1 MPNHFCSVE
10 DCPDPTGWIHEA
22 LKLKETP
29 YKDKLLG
36 TNKTLGLIFF
46 NASLRTRLS
55 TIKAAQN
62 LGMETITFN
71 VNKEGWQLETAQGVV
86 MDGDPAEHITEAAA
100 VMGGYCD
107 ILGVRA
113 FPTLL
118 DRKEDYSE
126 KYLLGFQEYAGVPI
140 INLESAA
147 LHPLQSFADLMTIE
161 QHKKKKRPK
170 VVMTW
175 APHVKALPQAVPNS
189 FSQWM
194 QHYDAD
200 FHIAHPEGMELDAK
214 FTKNATLSYDQDEAL
229 KEADFIYVKNWS
241 SYHDYGEPLKNQQGW
256 MVTLE
261 KLQRT
266 HQAKLMHCLPVR
278 RNVVIAD
285 NAMDSKHSI
294 IQDQAYNRVFAAQL
308 VLKKLLTGS

>member
-1 MPNHFCSVE
+1 
-10 DCPDPTGWIHEA
+10 
-22 LKLKETP
+22 
-29 YKDKLLG
+29 
-36 TNKTLGLIFF
+36 
-46 NASLRTRLS
+46 
-55 TIKAAQN
+55 
-62 LGMETITFN
+62 
-71 VNKEGWQLETAQGVV
+71 
-86 MDGDPAEHITEAAA
+86 
-100 VMGGYCD
+100 MGGYCD

-294 IQDQAYNRVFAAQL
+294 IQDQAYNRIFAAQL
-308 VLKKLLTGS
+308 VLKKLLTRS

>member
-1 MPNHFCSVE
+1 MPNHFFSVE
-10 DCPDPTGWIHEA
+10 DCPDPIGWVHEA
-22 LKLKETP
+22 LKLKNNP
-29 YKDKLLG
+29 FKYKRLG
-36 TNKTLGLIFF
+36 INKTLGLIFF

-62 LGMETITFN
+62 LGMETITFD
-71 VNKEGWQLETAQGVV
+71 VNKDGWQLETTDGKV
-86 MDGDPAEHITEAAA
+86 MDGNHVEHIREAAA

-113 FPTLL
+113 FPTFLNK
-118 DRKEDYSE
+118 REDYLE
-126 KYLLGFQEYAGVPI
+126 KYVLGFREFAGVPI
-140 INLESAA
+140 INLESAT

-194 QHYDAD
+194 QYYDAD
-200 FHIAHPEGMELDAK
+200 FHIVHPKGMELDIK
-214 FTKNATLSYDQDEAL
+214 FTKNAKLSYDQDQAF
-229 KEADFIYVKNWS
+229 KQADFIYVKNWS
-241 SYHDYGEPLKNQQGW
+241 SYHNYGKIQKNRKEW
-256 MVTLE
+256 MITLE
-261 KLQRT
+261 KLQST
-266 HQAKLMHCLPVR
+266 AQAKLMHCLPVR

-285 NAMDSKHSI
+285 NAMDSQHSI
-294 IQDQAYNRVFAAQL
+294 IQDQAYNRVFATQL
-308 VLKKLLTGS
+308 VLKKILIS

>member
-1 MPNHFCSVE
+1 MPNHFCSAE
-10 DCPDPTGWIHEA
+10 DCPDPTGWIREA
-22 LKLKETP
+22 LILKETP
-29 YKDKLLG
+29 HSDKLLG

-71 VNKEGWQLETAQGVV
+71 VNKEGWQLETVQGVV
-86 MDGDPAEHITEAAA
+86 MDGDHAEHITEAAA

-118 DRKEDYSE
+118 DRREDYSE

-140 INLESAA
+140 INLESAT

-175 APHVKALPQAVPNS
+175 APHVKGLPQAVPNS
-189 FSQWM
+189 FAQWM
-194 QHYDAD
+194 HHYDAD
-200 FHIAHPEGMELDAK
+200 FHIAHPVGMELDAK
-214 FTKNATLSYDQDEAL
+214 FTKKATLNHDQDDAF

-241 SYHDYGEPLKNQQGW
+241 SYHDYGKTLKNQQGW

-261 KLQRT
+261 KLQIT
-266 HQAKLMHCLPVR
+266 DQAKLMHCLPVR

-308 VLKKLLTGS
+308 VLKKSLTGS

>member
-1 MPNHFCSVE
+1 MPNHFCSAE
-10 DCPDPTGWIHEA
+10 DCPDLVGWIGEA
-22 LKLKETP
+22 LILKETP
-29 YKDKLLG
+29 HKDKLLG

-71 VNKEGWQLETAQGVV
+71 INKEGWQIETAQGVV
-86 MDGDPAEHITEAAA
+86 MDGDLAEHITEAAA

-107 ILGVRA
+107 ILGIRA

-200 FHIAHPEGMELDAK
+200 FHIAHPEGMELDAQ
-214 FTKNATLSYDQDEAL
+214 FTKNAILSYDQDEAF

-285 NAMDSKHSI
+285 NAMDSEYSI
-294 IQDQAYNRVFAAQL
+294 IQDQAYNRIFAAQL
-308 VLKKLLTGS
+308 VLKKLLTKS

>member
-1 MPNHFCSVE
+1 MPNHFCSAE
-10 DCPDPTGWIHEA
+10 DCPDPAGWIREA
-22 LKLKETP
+22 LILKETHDN
-29 YKDKLLG
+29 DKLLG

-86 MDGDPAEHITEAAA
+86 MDGDPAEHIIEAAA

-175 APHVKALPQAVPNS
+175 APHVKALPHAVPNS

-194 QHYDAD
+194 QYYDAD
-200 FHIAHPEGMELDAK
+200 FHIAHPKGMELDAK
-214 FTKNATLSYDQDEAL
+214 FTKNATLSYDQDEAF

-241 SYHDYGEPLKNQQGW
+241 AYHDYGEPLKNQQGW

-294 IQDQAYNRVFAAQL
+294 IQDQAYNRIFAAQL
-308 VLKKLLTGS
+308 VLKKLLTRS